1 MSDNITQEEKFA
13 SVFTHPND
21 QNGGINEGK
30 KYDPTDCL
38 YAEDVNKIVQ
48 NEVFLYE
55 KVTLYR
61 HRVRASGSATSG
73 SITHYAAAY
82 IDVYTR
88 SDTAISSARNLAEAL
103 SISYG
108 GTKNVPA
115 SGYRENGATHT
126 VLCTEATVTADTSSD
141 VSNASVTL
149 HGMYFG
155 CDNYNDGYIERV
167 TVAATEFS
175 DEVTAV

>member
-1 MSDNITQEEKFA
+1 MSENITQETKFA
-13 SVFTHPND
+13 SDFTDPNAE
-21 QNGGINEGK
+21 NGINKGK
-30 KYDPTDCL
+30 KFEAADCL

-48 NEVFLYE
+48 NEIYLYE

-61 HRVRASGSATSG
+61 HRVRVSGSATVG
-73 SITHYAAAY
+73 SNVHKAEAY

-88 SDTAISSARNLAEAL
+88 SDTSIANAKGLADALGISNGEE
-103 SISYG
+103 
-108 GTKNVPA
+108 KKVPA

-141 VSNASVTL
+141 VSDASVTL

>member
-1 MSDNITQEEKFA
+1 MEEQTFEKDLGKVVGTDGITPHIGENGNWFFGEKDSGVPA
-13 SVFTHPND
+13 TGP
-21 QNGGINEGK
+21 QG
-30 KYDPTDCL
+30 
-38 YAEDVNKIVQ
+38 
-48 NEVFLYE
+48 E
-55 KVTLYR
+55 KGEPGTAPPLYR
-61 HRVRASGSATSG
+61 HRVRASGAVTSG

-88 SDTAISSARNLAEAL
+88 SDTAILSARNLAEAL

-141 VSNASVTL
+141 VSDASVTL